1 MYRIAGAGVA
11 GLTAALA
18 IARAGEPV
26 EVLELKSR
34 VGSTAGPHTEGVRN
48 YLGRDGLADLARF
61 GVSVRPFSVATR
73 VVRRSPHGTNTIR
86 GPSYYLVARG
96 GGAGTLERQLLD
108 QALAAG
114 ANVRYKTRASPV
126 EVDLLATGAPRDRV
140 NIIAAGYRF
149 SRAGAD
155 LPDDEIH
162 SLWDN
167 DIAPRGYLCVLPGP
181 EWHSVYACAWGP
193 VAYGDLIARVDRAL
207 RFPWV
212 RELLGRAK
220 LLGKIYG
227 KGHFRDDPLGGVTEA
242 RPLAVGEAGGFQDAV
257 GGFGIRYA
265 VASGY
270 FAAKS
275 LLGEADFRSA
285 MRAEFEGDFKEAVR
299 GRAWLDRAT
308 NDDYDELVRKL
319 GAEGEVPDY
328 ATWRKAR
335 FT

>member
-1 MYRIAGAGVA
+1 M
-11 GLTAALA
+11 L
-18 IARAGEPV
+18 
-26 EVLELKSR
+26 EVKSR
-34 VGSTAGPHTEGVRN
+34 VGSTAGPHTEGIRN
-48 YLGRDGLADLARF
+48 YLGRDGLEDLVRF

-96 GGAGTLERQLLD
+96 GGPGTLERQLLD

-114 ANVRYKTRASPV
+114 VSVRYKARASPSD
-126 EVDLLATGAPRDRV
+126 VDILATGAPRDGV

-149 SRAGAD
+149 SRSGAE
-155 LPDDEIH
+155 LPDDEIQ

-181 EWHSVYACAWGP
+181 EWHSVYACAWGTVP
-193 VAYGDLIARVDRAL
+193 YGELLGKVDRAL
-207 RFPWV
+207 RFPWIA
-212 RELLGRAK
+212 RLLGRAK

-227 KGHFRDDPLGGVTEA
+227 KGYFEEDPLGRLTA
-242 RPLAVGEAGGFQDAV
+242 SRPIAVGEAGGFQDAV

-270 FAAKS
+270 LAAKS
-275 LLGEADFRSA
+275 LLDGPDFVA
-285 MRAEFEGDFKEAVR
+285 TMRAEFAGDFEEAVR
-299 GRAWLDRAT
+299 GRRWLDQAT
-308 NDDYDELVRKL
+308 NDDYDALVRKL
-319 GAEGEVPDY
+319 GSEGQVTDY